1 MPFELTPFN
10 DKNDLAEYVRAFS
23 SLTDPTTI
31 RYLCRT
37 HVPGWSNIPEK
48 FICVSQIVA
57 GLTNQLFEVTVTLES
72 VSSKL
77 KHSRVLF
84 RIYGTY
90 VGRLYDTKVEVEAFK
105 YLGKVG
111 IAPALIADFTGGRIE
126 EFIDGDPLTAKQL
139 KITSVCTDIASIL
152 GRLHTLNT
160 SRKDFPSFF
169 DKEPI
174 AFKRLKLWRSEV
186 VTQLSHLDSDLLT
199 NIWTYFD
206 KTFLEEM
213 LNEANSIEIL
223 ILGASQSPTICSKLA
238 DISLVYNAVFAH
250 NDIQENNLLQVSTGL
265 KMIDFEYSNVNY
277 AAADIANFFCEF
289 MYDYCH
295 DKPPYFIEMRDSY
308 PSKSLRKVFVAV
320 YLSKI
325 KQEEILPDDDIVNTA
340 VDIIETFTLL
350 SHLSWG
356 FWSIAR
362 ISGHHTN
369 SLAFDFIQYSKV
381 RFLHYLDKKKQL
393 VQQGILPLKWDIYS

>member
-37 HVPGWSNIPEK
+37 HVPGWNNIPEK

-126 EFIDGDPLTAKQL
+126 EFID
-139 KITSVCTDIASIL
+139 
-152 GRLHTLNT
+152 
-160 SRKDFPSFF
+160 DFPSFF

-174 AFKRLKLWRSEV
+174 AFKRLKLWKSEV

-238 DISLVYNAVFAH
+238 DISPVYNAVFAH

-295 DKPPYFIEMRDSY
+295 DEPPYFIEMRDSY
-308 PSKSLRKVFVAV
+308 PSRSLRKIFVAV

-325 KQEEILPDDDIVNTA
+325 KQEEILPDNDVVNTA

-393 VQQGILPLKWDIYS
+393 VQQGVLPLKWDIYS